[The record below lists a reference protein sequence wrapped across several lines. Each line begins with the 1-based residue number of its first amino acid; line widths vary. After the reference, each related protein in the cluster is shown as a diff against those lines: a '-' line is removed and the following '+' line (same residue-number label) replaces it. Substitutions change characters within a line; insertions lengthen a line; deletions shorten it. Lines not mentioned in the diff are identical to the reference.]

1 MESQN
6 YNEQIKKKFFSKDGK
21 PLFVK
26 AVPQIVKDPYKPDGR
41 ANNRPPPPRMTI
53 KKPKIVDAHRQIFQN
68 YKDQGFRN
76 LGKAIRKTAVYSPHV
91 EKRVGHITHT
101 KSWQLLMQ
109 EYMPEEH
116 LAKRH
121 AELLDKREYR
131 KVTDEQ
137 GQSVEV
143 DNGPETA
150 AVTKGLELAYR
161 LRGSF
166 QKEEA
171 LAPSTVMYNLFYK
184 PEVREQMRVFEDGIK
199 QSLLHEIN
207 KRNLADIETEE
218 ENQSNLNGSGPPE
231 LEAEPEQPAV
241 DNGGGSESE
250 SGGGVSGGG
259 DGGGVPD
266 IRQGG
271 E

>member
-1 MESQN
+1 M
-6 YNEQIKKKFFSKDGK
+6 
-21 PLFVK
+21 
-26 AVPQIVKDPYKPDGR
+26 A
-41 ANNRPPPPRMTI
+41 
-53 KKPKIVDAHRQIFQN
+53 
-68 YKDQGFRN
+68 
-76 LGKAIRKTAVYSPHV
+76 
-91 EKRVGHITHT
+91 
-101 KSWQLLMQ
+101 

-116 LAKRH
+116 LALRH
-121 AELLDKREYR
+121 SELLDKREIR
-131 KVTDEQ
+131 TIQNAE
-137 GQSVEV
+137 GQDVEV
-143 DNGPETA
+143 DNGPDTA

-166 QKEEA
+166 KKEEA
-171 LAPSTVMYNLFYK
+171 PAPSTVMYNLFYK

-218 ENQSNLNGSGPPE
+218 ENQSNLDGAGPPE
-231 LEAEPEQPAV
+231 PKEEPEQPAT
-241 DNGGGSESE
+241 DNGGGGESE